1 MHESRSAMT
10 LLSGLNYELKQH
22 CLFSFSFRKKKDKPD
37 EIEFDLE
44 SIKEILKRAK
54 WLAERSII

>member
-22 CLFSFSFRKKKDKPD
+22 CLFSFRKKKDKDKPD
-37 EIEFDLE
+37 KFDLE
-44 SIKEILKRAK
+44 SIKELLKRAK
-54 WLAERSII
+54 RLA